1 VLTIRK
7 PIITNPVLEDPEKV
21 APEAGKSQPTKRLPT
36 HRIKFSKQLDIIR
49 AYGVKS
55 QNGSKAANYK
65 DVAEVVSIHFNTI
78 SLLVGFLVENGF
90 LERNGDAT
98 MPTKPVLEFAQAHNW
113 SPDTAPKKL
122 APIIRH
128 AWFGELL
135 LEKLAFRSM
144 QEDEAIAELA
154 GAISAGTEF
163 KSQVATLVE
172 YAITAGLVRRDGSV
186 LSLGEGAEAPL
197 SESAVSGRQEKSQQ
211 GPEQRDSAPLT
222 ARSSSASTSTSF
234 MTTEGAVQF
243 HVSIRVTMQ
252 EMAGWTPD
260 RISAF
265 FAGLAQVLAAKKGAE
280 EIEN

>member
-1 VLTIRK
+1 
-7 PIITNPVLEDPEKV
+7 
-21 APEAGKSQPTKRLPT
+21 
-36 HRIKFSKQLDIIR
+36 
-49 AYGVKS
+49 
-55 QNGSKAANYK
+55 
-65 DVAEVVSIHFNTI
+65 
-78 SLLVGFLVENGF
+78 VENGF

-98 MPTKPVLEFAQAHNW
+98 MPTKPVLEFAQAYNW

-122 APIIRH
+122 APIIRR

-135 LEKLAFRSM
+135 IEKLAFRSM

-154 GAISAGTEF
+154 GAISAGTEL
-163 KSQVATLVE
+163 KSQVGTLIE
-172 YAITAGLVRRDGSV
+172 YAIATGLVRRDGST
-186 LSLGEGAEAPL
+186 LSLGESAEAPESTL
-197 SESAVSGRQEKSQQ
+197 SRQEKSQQ
-211 GPEQRDSAPLT
+211 GPDQRDSAPLT

>member
-1 VLTIRK
+1 MLTIRK
-7 PIITNPVLEDPEKV
+7 PIIENNAPEDPEKV
-21 APEAGKSQPTKRLPT
+21 VPEGGKSQPTKRLPT

-98 MPTKPVLEFAQAHNW
+98 MPTRPVLEFAQAYSW
-113 SPDTAPKKL
+113 SPESAPRKL
-122 APIIRH
+122 APIIRR

-144 QEDEAIAELA
+144 QEDDAIAELA
-154 GAISAGTEF
+154 GAISAGTEL
-163 KSQVATLVE
+163 KSQVATLIE
-172 YAITAGLVRRDGSV
+172 YTIVTGLVRRDGSM
-186 LSLGEGAEAPL
+186 LSLGEGAAGPS
-197 SESAVSGRQEKSQQ
+197 SELTVARQEKSQQ
-211 GPEQRDSAPLT
+211 VPEQRDSAPLT
-222 ARSSSASTSTSF
+222 ARSSSAATSTSF